1 MPRKL
6 LAGVLVAVSIIAAA
20 LWASGRALQPF
31 LPVLA
36 LLLLLIAASLFGKTN
51 RFAER
56 LRPLV
61 GRRVRVLAWGAELP
75 GVAGASFNLDKVL
88 AIGPGLHIYLRL
100 LPHGSSVH
108 MKIAQPIGAKLDD
121 RHIEI
126 HGAKYVQWAGRK
138 IPKMEGQPALALNF
152 TE

>member
-6 LAGVLVAVSIIAAA
+6 LAGVLVAVAIVAAA
-20 LWASGRALQPF
+20 LWTSGRARQPF
-31 LPVLA
+31 LPVLV
-36 LLLLLIAASLFGKTN
+36 LLLFLIAASLFGKTN
-51 RFAER
+51 RFADR
-56 LRPLV
+56 LRPLA
-61 GRRVRVLAWGAELP
+61 GRRVRVLAWGVELP

-88 AIGPGLHIYLRL
+88 AIGPGLHFYLRL

-108 MKIAQPIGAKLDD
+108 MKIAQPSEATLDD

-126 HGAKYVQWAGRK
+126 HGAKYVQWGGRK
-138 IPKMEGQPALALNF
+138 IPKMEGQPALVLNF

>member
-1 MPRKL
+1 MPRIL
-6 LAGVLVAVSIIAAA
+6 LAVVLGAVAIVTAT
-20 LWASGRALQPF
+20 LWASGRTRQPF

-36 LLLLLIAASLFGKTN
+36 LLLLVIAASLFGKTN
-51 RFAER
+51 RFADR

-61 GRRVRVLAWGAELP
+61 GRKVRVFTWGAELP
-75 GVAGASFNLDKVL
+75 GVAGASFILDKVL

-100 LPHGSSVH
+100 VPHGSPVH
-108 MKIAQPIGAKLDD
+108 MKVAQPSDAEIDD
-121 RHIEI
+121 LQIEI

-138 IPKMEGQPALALNF
+138 IPKMKGQSALFLSF